1 MSPKAKSH
9 NPKPLDARRIR
20 RIMLFAA
27 GAAAAIAAGGLAL
40 RAHQAQSAARWSAAQ
55 ATPTVS
61 LAVLDRQ
68 TQGALVL
75 PGVVQPYRTAQ
86 IFARVNGYLKDWRRD
101 IGAPVRSGDVLADI
115 DAPDLDQQLQQARGD
130 LATAQANAQL
140 STLTATRWLALL
152 QHQAV
157 SQQSSDEKAG
167 AAQAMA
173 AAATAASANVARL
186 QALAAYEHVRAPFDG
201 VVTARKTDI
210 GALISATGSGQE
222 LFEVVDLHRVRIYV
236 QVPQALSAQ
245 LAPGQT
251 ATFVAP
257 QYPGRTFTAQI
268 VALSHQFDASSK
280 TMQVELQTDNPG
292 ELLAAGSYCQVR
304 FTAPSDPGAVR
315 VPATALIAEADGPRL
330 AVVGADGRVRLQPVK
345 LGRDLGDKIE
355 VVSGVQTT
363 DRVIDSPPETLRDGD
378 AVSLAKAAPT
388 LTPTAPAKGRQT

>member
-1 MSPKAKSH
+1 MPRDTESH
-9 NPKPLDARRIR
+9 DLKPMDARHVR
-20 RIMLFAA
+20 RALLFAA
-27 GAAAAIAAGGLAL
+27 GAAVVIAGGGLAL
-40 RAHQAQSAARWSAAQ
+40 RAHQAQGAARWSTAQ
-55 ATPTVS
+55 ATPTVA

-68 TQGALVL
+68 AQGALVL

-115 DAPDLDQQLQQARGD
+115 EAPDLDQQLEQARGD

-140 STLTATRWLALL
+140 SSLTATRWSALL

-157 SQQSSDEKAG
+157 SQQASDEKAG
-167 AAQAMA
+167 AAQATA
-173 AAATAASANVARL
+173 AAAAASAANVARL

-210 GALISATGSGQE
+210 GALINATGAGQE

-251 ATFVAP
+251 ATFEAP
-257 QYPGRTFTAQI
+257 QYPGRVFTAQI
-268 VALSHQFDASSK
+268 VGLSHQFDANSK
-280 TMQVELQTDNPG
+280 TMQVELQTDNPDG
-292 ELLAAGSYCQVR
+292 LLAAGSYCQVR
-304 FTAPSDPGAVR
+304 LTSPSDPGALR
-315 VPATALIAEADGPRL
+315 VPATALVTQTDGPRL

-345 LGRDLGDKIE
+345 LGRDLGDKVE
-355 VVSGVQTT
+355 VISGVQTT

-378 AVSLAKAAPT
+378 VVTLAKAASA
-388 LTPTAPAKGRQT
+388 PTAKGSQT